1 MVTTTSAVATGEAT
15 ATRVRDLDIV
25 VIGASAGGVEAL
37 TSVVSSLPADFIGAV
52 FVALHLPSD
61 ARSALAAILGRA
73 GPLRAQ
79 QAEEGSIIQPG
90 HIYVAPPGH
99 NHLIVGHGRMHL
111 VFGPK
116 ENHVRPAA
124 DPLFRS
130 AARAYGPRVIGVVLS
145 GTGADGTEGLRAIK
159 AHGGIAIVQDPGEAG
174 FVGMPRYAIRCDYVD
189 HVVPVAQIGALLERL
204 VHDRAD
210 PPDVARAAVDCPG
223 VDAELEAT
231 QHDLA
236 RLPVRQ
242 LEGVG
247 SGYLCPDCAGPLW
260 EASDGA
266 GRWLTCRVGHQW
278 SGLASLTDAQAERL
292 EDLAWGLVNALAE
305 RALLLRHLTGEDTA
319 ETAGTV
325 GEVTAKVKE
334 LDRLVQ
340 VIQAALPRLL

>member
-1 MVTTTSAVATGEAT
+1 MPAD
-15 ATRVRDLDIV
+15 DLDRDII

-37 TSVVSSLPADFIGAV
+37 SSVVSTLPADFAGAV
-52 FVALHLPSD
+52 FVALHLPSG

-73 GPLRAQ
+73 GPLRAV
-79 QAEEGSIIQPG
+79 QAEEGAIIEPG

-99 NHLIVGHGRMHL
+99 RHLVVGHGRMHL

-159 AHGGIAIVQDPGEAG
+159 AHGGIAIVQDPAEAG
-174 FVGMPRYAIRCDYVD
+174 FVGMPRYAIRYDYVD
-189 HVVPVAQIGALLERL
+189 HVVPVAQIGPLLQRL
-204 VHDRAD
+204 VRERAD
-210 PPDVARAAVDCPG
+210 PPDVTGASIDCP
-223 VDAELEAT
+223 DAEAEEEGT
-231 QHDLA
+231 EHDLA
-236 RLPVRQ
+236 RVPVRQ

-278 SGLASLTDAQAERL
+278 SGLASLTDAQADRL

-305 RALLLRHLTGEDTA
+305 RALLLRELTGEDAA
-319 ETAGTV
+319 ETAGTA
-325 GEVTAKVKE
+325 EQVTAKVSDLE
-334 LDRLVQ
+334 RLAQ
-340 VIQAALPRLL
+340 DIQTALPRLL